1 MTRGNSE
8 ETKRCKYHSEE
19 WVTELTIQ
27 KYFNPLDPSRN
38 YKHQKVLHFV
48 QAKVFIC
55 ARCDPYNN
63 QASFLYATM
72 SKQIFYNRNAVCS
85 L

>member
-38 YKHQKVLHFV
+38 YKHQKVLKTKQFYTLSKQKSLYV
-48 QAKVFIC
+48 LAAILTTTK
-55 ARCDPYNN
+55 
-63 QASFLYATM
+63 QASSM
-72 SKQIFYNRNAVCS
+72 QQ
-85 L
+85 